1 MVLTSAS
8 AWERQRA
15 KQAAARFRS
24 DRRREALRARME
36 ARVEAT
42 DGNRPQQAP
51 DSRVAEVI
59 DLQDVRHAA
68 Q

>member
-1 MVLTSAS
+1 
-8 AWERQRA
+8 
-15 KQAAARFRS
+15 
-24 DRRREALRARME
+24 ME
-36 ARVEAT
+36 AGLEAAN
-42 DGNRPQQAP
+42 GNRSQQAP

>member
-1 MVLTSAS
+1 
-8 AWERQRA
+8 
-15 KQAAARFRS
+15 
-24 DRRREALRARME
+24 ME